1 MPGPQARVPVDITH
15 RKGRPTHHGATLRG
29 TVFMQVHEQ
38 NQVTLITILN
48 EECGALLKTV
58 EPMLE
63 KGSLRYVFDMSQ
75 VTFLNS
81 VNIAAIIATRNR
93 IVATGGKV
101 VVSNLADNIKAVF
114 RILKLE
120 RLFDLTFNLE
130 EALAAV
136 R

>member
-1 MPGPQARVPVDITH
+1 
-15 RKGRPTHHGATLRG
+15 
-29 TVFMQVHEQ
+29 MQVHEQ
-38 NQVTLITILN
+38 NQVTVITILN

-58 EPMLE
+58 EPRLE
-63 KGSLRYVFDMSQ
+63 KGRLRYVFDMSQ

-93 IVATGGKV
+93 IVAAGGKV
-101 VVSNLADNIKAVF
+101 AVSNLADNIKAVF

-120 RLFDLTFNLE
+120 RLFDLNFDLDQ
-130 EALAAV
+130 ALAAL

>member
-1 MPGPQARVPVDITH
+1 
-15 RKGRPTHHGATLRG
+15 
-29 TVFMQVHEQ
+29 MQVHEQ
-38 NQVTLITILN
+38 NQVTVITILN

-58 EPMLE
+58 EPLLE
-63 KGSLRYVFDMSQ
+63 KGRLRYVFDMSQ

-120 RLFDLTFNLE
+120 RLFDLTFTLE
-130 EALAAV
+130 QALVAV

>member
-1 MPGPQARVPVDITH
+1 
-15 RKGRPTHHGATLRG
+15 
-29 TVFMQVHEQ
+29 MQVHEQ
-38 NQVTLITILN
+38 NQITVITILN
-48 EECGALLKTV
+48 EECGMLLKTV

-63 KGSLRYVFDMSQ
+63 KGRLRYVFDMSQ
-75 VTFLNS
+75 ATFLNS

-101 VVSNLADNIKAVF
+101 AVSNLADNIKAVF

-120 RLFDLTFNLE
+120 RLFDLNSDLDK
-130 EALAAV
+130 ALTAL

>member
-1 MPGPQARVPVDITH
+1 
-15 RKGRPTHHGATLRG
+15 
-29 TVFMQVHEQ
+29 MQVHEQ
-38 NQVTLITILN
+38 NQVTIITILN

-58 EPMLE
+58 EPLLE
-63 KGSLRYVFDMSQ
+63 KGRMRYVFDLSQ
-75 VTFLNS
+75 STFLNS

-101 VVSNLADNIKAVF
+101 AVSNLADNIKAVF

-120 RLFDLTFNLE
+120 RLFDLNFDLDQ
-130 EALAAV
+130 ALAAL

>member
-1 MPGPQARVPVDITH
+1 
-15 RKGRPTHHGATLRG
+15 
-29 TVFMQVHEQ
+29 MQVHEQ
-38 NQVTLITILN
+38 NQATVIAIVSD
-48 EECGALLKTV
+48 ECGTLLKLV

-63 KGSLRYVFDMSQ
+63 KDCMRYVFDMAH

-93 IVATGGKV
+93 IVAAGGKV
-101 VVSNLADNIKAVF
+101 AVSNLADNIKAVF

-120 RLFDLTFNLE
+120 RLFDLDSNLE
-130 EALAAV
+130 QALAAL

>member
-1 MPGPQARVPVDITH
+1 
-15 RKGRPTHHGATLRG
+15 
-29 TVFMQVHEQ
+29 MQVHEQ
-38 NQVTLITILN
+38 NQVTVITILN

-58 EPMLE
+58 EPLLE
-63 KGSLRYVFDMSQ
+63 KGRLRYVFDMSQ

-120 RLFDLTFNLE
+120 RLFDLTFSLE
-130 EALAAV
+130 QALLAV